1 MIPIPIM
8 RSHPLPMRLFLL
20 LPLCLLLAFAGTP
33 HVWADDD
40 DDDDDR
46 ADHDRARA
54 ALERGEIMPLRDIMG
69 KAETDY
75 PGKLLEVE
83 LETKHGR
90 FVYDIE
96 ILAADGRLVELL
108 YDAADGKLLRAKAA
122 GKDLL
127 KENP

>member
-1 MIPIPIM
+1 M
-8 RSHPLPMRLFLL
+8 RPLLL
-20 LPLCLLLAFAGTP
+20 LPLCLFLALAGTP

-54 ALERGEIMPLRDIMG
+54 ALERGEIMSLRTIME

-75 PGKLLEVE
+75 PGRLLEVE

-96 ILAADGRLVELL
+96 ILAADGRLIELL
-108 YDAADGKLLRAKAA
+108 YDAADGKLLKAKAA

-127 KENP
+127 KEKK

>member
-1 MIPIPIM
+1 
-8 RSHPLPMRLFLL
+8 MRLLL
-20 LPLCLLLAFAGTP
+20 LPLCLFLALAGAP
-33 HVWADDD
+33 HVWADD

-54 ALERGEIMPLRDIMG
+54 ALERGEIMSLRAIME
-69 KAETDY
+69 KAEADY
-75 PGKLLEVE
+75 PGRLLEVE

-108 YDAADGKLLRAKAA
+108 YDAADGKLLKAKAA

-127 KENP
+127 KEKK

>member
-1 MIPIPIM
+1 M
-8 RSHPLPMRLFLL
+8 RPLLL
-20 LPLCLLLAFAGTP
+20 LPLCLFLALAGAP
-33 HVWADDD
+33 HVWADD

-54 ALERGEIMPLRDIMG
+54 ALERGEIMSLRTIME

-75 PGKLLEVE
+75 PGRLLEVE
-83 LETKHGR
+83 LESKHGR

-108 YDAADGKLLRAKAA
+108 YDAADGKLLKAKAA

-127 KENP
+127 KEEK